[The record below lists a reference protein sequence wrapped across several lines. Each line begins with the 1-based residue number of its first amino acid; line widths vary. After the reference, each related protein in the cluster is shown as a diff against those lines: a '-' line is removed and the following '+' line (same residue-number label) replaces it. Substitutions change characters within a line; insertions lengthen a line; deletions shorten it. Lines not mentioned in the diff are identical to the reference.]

1 MRGED
6 EYVRLGV
13 RVSVICTSIFSRFQ
27 SFYLSIFVLL
37 SFSTFFL
44 SAFLRPTT
52 ETGEGIR
59 LFQKGSERVLYK
71 DRLWVKFDESH

>member
-37 SFSTFFL
+37 SFSIFSFSTFFL

-71 DRLWVKFDESH
+71 DRL